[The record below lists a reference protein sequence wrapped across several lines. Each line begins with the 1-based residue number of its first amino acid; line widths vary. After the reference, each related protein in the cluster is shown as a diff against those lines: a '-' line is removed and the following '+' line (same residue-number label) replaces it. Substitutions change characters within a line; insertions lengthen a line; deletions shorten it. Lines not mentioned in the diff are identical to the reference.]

1 MKFYYLFILMGLFLA
16 KLNAQG
22 VSFFGNTY
30 IDSGGNLYVE
40 NLPIN
45 FQGNL
50 ITNKDENYGQLVV
63 NNVTINSSNS
73 GFTDGF
79 VKSYSIGDFEF
90 PIGDDAV
97 YAPVEF
103 GIQSNQPVTG
113 KYSLGGTPDTSQHIP
128 DLEKISENEFWQL
141 ISNSEGEL
149 TLRWQQ
155 ISGIEALT
163 NQDLSKLRMVG
174 WNQSANQWEIIEH
187 EIPVVGDFDLGQLKS
202 LNAVDLNIY
211 TAFTFGRIGEA
222 LGLTDFDF
230 NSVQIT
236 LNSGKLTAFSKN
248 VPIDEIIL
256 YDLTGRQIA
265 RYKTINNL
273 EYQTPYSY
281 PKGVYAAT
289 VLLKDGTVV
298 RRKLINQ

>member
-50 ITNKDENYGQLVV
+50 ITNENENYGQLVV

-73 GFTDGF
+73 GFADGF

-90 PIGDDAV
+90 PIGDDVV

-202 LNAVDLNIY
+202 LNAVDLNTY

>member
-1 MKFYYLFILMGLFLA
+1 MKLYLFILMGLFLP

-73 GFTDGF
+73 GFADGF